1 MSQPF
6 FLQLISDNLAA
17 RCFGKLVLENNDS
30 RIFIRCGVLLNIGL
44 NFLFE
49 LLGRLRA
56 FSQDNGS
63 LNDLTSY
70 FIGSGRN
77 AALKNIRKLHDN
89 VLNLERSYTV
99 ARRFDNIVDTS
110 DIPVEAVLI
119 SPCNVARMVKS
130 VMPALGSLFFFAVL
144 ADKESAGNLVMLC
157 LDNNLALLTYAD
169 ALAVGVNYIDI
180 KCRNR
185 LAH

>member
-1 MSQPF
+1 M
-6 FLQLISDNLAA
+6 
-17 RCFGKLVLENNDS
+17 
-30 RIFIRCGVLLNIGL
+30 LLNIGL
-44 NFLFE
+44 DFLFE

-110 DIPVEAVLI
+110 DIPVEAVLV
-119 SPCNVARMVKS
+119 SPCNVARVVKS
-130 VMPALGSLFFFAVL
+130 VMPAFGGFFLVAVV
-144 ADKESAGNLVMLC
+144 ADKESAGNLVTLG
-157 LDNNLALLTYAD
+157 LDYDFTLLTYAD
-169 ALAVGVNYIDI
+169 ALSVGVNDVNVKILTRV
-180 KCRNR
+180 CCSSR
-185 LAH
+185 

>member
-44 NFLFE
+44 DFLFE

-99 ARRFDNIVDTS
+99 ARRFDNIIDTS

-130 VMPALGSLFFFAVL
+130 VMPALGSLFFVAVV

-157 LDNNLALLTYAD
+157 LDNNFALLTYAD
-169 ALAVGVNYIDI
+169 ALAVWVNYIDI